1 MQLSKFHKLQEDVNS
16 YNIKILRLTD
26 QKTKDRALQIVKKL
40 QEQVNLIDNA
50 HSERNNGYIDPRT
63 VRDNVETLQTLRI
76 AMRKLFK
83 DAKLH

>member
-1 MQLSKFHKLQEDVNS
+1 MQLSKFSKLQNDIDFYKS
-16 YNIKILRLTD
+16 KISDLNNQRA
-26 QKTKDRALQIVKKL
+26 KDKALQIITKIEYQVK
-40 QEQVNLIDNA
+40 LIDEA
-50 HSERNNGYIDPRT
+50 HSERNNGYIDPRA